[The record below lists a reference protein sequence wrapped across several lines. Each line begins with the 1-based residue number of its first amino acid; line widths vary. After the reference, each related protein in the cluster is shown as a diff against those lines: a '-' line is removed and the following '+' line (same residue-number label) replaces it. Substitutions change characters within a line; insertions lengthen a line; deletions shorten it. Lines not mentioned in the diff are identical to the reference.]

1 LAEIASARFTNESMR
16 EALRPY
22 HLKGGVPSMYIEENE
37 QGAYLRGD
45 SRPALARMQI
55 MSKSPEIARA

>member
-1 LAEIASARFTNESMR
+1 
-16 EALRPY
+16 
-22 HLKGGVPSMYIEENE
+22 MYIEENE

-55 MSKSPEIARA
+55 MSKSPEIARAQRDFKNALEIIVKLVNINRQRLGTLN